1 MFYLIGLGLGSEE
14 DITVRG
20 LNAVKSCSK
29 IFLEA
34 YTSVLGV
41 NKEALEAYYGKTI
54 TLADRE
60 FVESGCDG
68 MLDAAKEEDVALLV
82 VGDALCAT
90 THTDLFL
97 RAREMN
103 IRVEVIHNA
112 SIMNAVAVCGLQLYR
127 FGQTVSLPLFEENW
141 KPASFYDKIQ
151 QNYAADL
158 HTLCLL
164 DIKMKEPNI
173 KILETRG
180 KIVYDPPRFMS
191 VKQAIEQLLYI
202 EEEVKK
208 AGVLSRTET
217 RCVGVARLGQPDQRI
232 VSGTLEELLEVDMG
246 EPLHSLVL
254 VASTHPLEDD
264 MLKFYAAK
272 KE

>member
-1 MFYLIGLGLGSEE
+1 MSE

-20 LNAVKSCSK
+20 LNAVKKCSK

-34 YTSVLGV
+34 YTSVFGV
-41 NKEALEAYYGKTI
+41 DKDALESFYGKQI

-60 FVESGCDG
+60 FVESGIG
-68 MLDAAKEEDVALLV
+68 MLEGAKESDVALLV

-97 RAREMN
+97 RAREMD
-103 IRVEVIHNA
+103 IEVQVIHNA
-112 SIMNAVAVCGLQLYR
+112 SIMNAIAVCGLQLYR

-141 KPASFYDKIQ
+141 KPASFYDKVAE
-151 QNYAADL
+151 NYKSNL

-173 KILETRG
+173 KMMERG

-191 VKQAIEQLLYI
+191 VKQAIEQLLYV
-202 EEEVKK
+202 EEEVRKV
-208 AGVLSRTET
+208 GVLSRSKT

-232 VSGTLEELLEVDMG
+232 VSGTLEQLLQVDMG

-254 VASTHPLEDD
+254 VAETHPLEDD
-264 MLKFYAAK
+264 MLRFYAVENNK
-272 KE
+272 